1 MGKWKNNP
9 RSCKTSLPDRR
20 YFSILAWSISNSST
34 VFKRL
39 LILFLEQTWFFLRD
53 GPYSGLYVLFYRRLQ
68 EDFNV
73 NNSTIK
79 NFACATTAGATATIL
94 TQPADVL
101 RCHLQ
106 IDMKPGF
113 SNLKLKHIFNWLKSW
128 FHVSESEF
136 KIGLQNFRQHIFD
149 RGYLKALFLDGLGPR
164 ITRRTFVSAV
174 NWTIFEEMKK
184 HFANKQK

>member
-1 MGKWKNNP
+1 MGKWKNNA
-9 RSCKTSLPDRR
+9 RGCKASLPDRR
-20 YFSILAWSISNSST
+20 YFSILAWSIPYSST
-34 VFKRL
+34 VFKNSVDSFSTSRTN
-39 LILFLEQTWFFLRD
+39 IIRDLFSRD

-79 NFACATTAGATATIL
+79 NFACATTAGATATVL

-113 SNLKLKHIFNWLKSW
+113 SYFTFKHIF
-128 FHVSESEF
+128 
-136 KIGLQNFRQHIFD
+136 
-149 RGYLKALFLDGLGPR
+149 Y
-164 ITRRTFVSAV
+164 
-174 NWTIFEEMKK
+174 
-184 HFANKQK
+184 

>member
-20 YFSILAWSISNSST
+20 YFSILAWSIPYSST
-34 VFKRL
+34 VFKNSL
-39 LILFLEQTWFFLRD
+39 DSLFEQPWFENFFRD

-73 NNSTIK
+73 NNSAIK

-113 SNLKLKHIFNWLKSW
+113 SYLKLKHIVNWLMVL
-128 FHVSESEF
+128 VSCF
-136 KIGLQNFRQHIFD
+136 WILI
-149 RGYLKALFLDGLGPR
+149 
-164 ITRRTFVSAV
+164 
-174 NWTIFEEMKK
+174 
-184 HFANKQK
+184 